1 MPLAT
6 DSAALAALLPGTWRV
21 GATNSPRWLTGNRQ
35 RPQFRYELSSAD
47 PLVLDDVVSYTTGDE
62 VEKTIVGVDR
72 LRADGFVWRGRR
84 WRMLVARRW
93 SVIGATED
101 SNILVI
107 RFADSRSTPAR
118 IDVLVRDGLD
128 SHAFRTEVAGL
139 AESLGL
145 SHGEFASLTWLELA
159 D

>member
-1 MPLAT
+1 
-6 DSAALAALLPGTWRV
+6 
-21 GATNSPRWLTGNRQ
+21 
-35 RPQFRYELSSAD
+35 
-47 PLVLDDVVSYTTGDE
+47 
-62 VEKTIVGVDR
+62 
-72 LRADGFVWRGRR
+72 
-84 WRMLVARRW
+84 MLVARRW

-128 SHAFRTEVAGL
+128 SHAFRTEVAGR